1 MTGARKCRV
10 LLADD
15 HAIVRHG
22 VKLLLDDQP
31 DFEVVAEAGDGAQA
45 LQAALSTELDLAIL
59 DVSMPRLTGLQAT
72 RQLRAQ
78 RPDLRVLILSMH
90 DNEQFFFESLR
101 AGAGGYVLKSAAHED
116 LIVAC
121 RAMMRGE
128 PFIYPSAVT
137 ALIREYLTRG
147 PDDVPEDP
155 LTPRE
160 SEIVKLIA
168 EGLSAKQIAETLY
181 ISQKTVDRHRTNGL
195 EKLGRNDRVGLTRY
209 AVRRGLIVP

>member
-1 MTGARKCRV
+1 MNTSRRTRV

-22 VKLLLDDQP
+22 VKLLLDEQP
-31 DFEVVAEAGDGAQA
+31 DFEVVAEAGDGAEA
-45 LQAALSTELDLAIL
+45 LQSALSTELDLAIF

-90 DNEQFFFESLR
+90 DNEQFFFEALR
-101 AGAGGYVLKSAAHED
+101 AGACGYVLKSAAHDD

-121 RAMMRGE
+121 RATMRGE

-137 ALIREYLTRG
+137 ALIREYLQRT
-147 PDDVPEDP
+147 PDELPDDP

-160 SEIVKLIA
+160 SEVVKLIA
-168 EGLSAKQIAETLY
+168 EGMTAKQIADTLF
-181 ISQKTVDRHRTNGL
+181 ISEKTVDRHRTNVL
-195 EKLGRNDRVGLTRY
+195 DKLGLNDRVGLTRY
-209 AVRRGLIVP
+209 AVRRGLIEP

>member
-1 MTGARKCRV
+1 MTGAPKCRV

-31 DFEVVAEAGDGAQA
+31 DFEVVAEAGDGAEA
-45 LQAALSTELDLAIL
+45 LQAALCTELDLAIL

-72 RQLRAQ
+72 RRLRAQ
-78 RPDLRVLILSMH
+78 RPDLRILILSMH

-116 LIVAC
+116 LITAC

-137 ALIREYLTRG
+137 ALIREYLKRG

-181 ISQKTVDRHRTNGL
+181 ISQKTVDRHRTNVL
-195 EKLGRNDRVGLTRY
+195 EKLGLNDRVGLTRY

>member
-1 MTGARKCRV
+1 M

-22 VKLLLDDQP
+22 VKLLLDEQP
-31 DFEVVAEAGDGAQA
+31 DFEVVAEAGDGAEA
-45 LQAALSTELDLAIL
+45 LQAALTTELDLAIL

-78 RPDLRVLILSMH
+78 RPELRVLILSMH

-101 AGAGGYVLKSAAHED
+101 AGACGYVLKSAAHED
-116 LIVAC
+116 LIIAC
-121 RAMMRGE
+121 RAMVRGE

-137 ALIREYLTRG
+137 ALIREYLKRE
-147 PDDVPEDP
+147 PDDVPDDP

-168 EGLSAKQIAETLY
+168 EGLTAKQIAETLF
-181 ISQKTVDRHRTNGL
+181 ISQKTVDRHRTNVL
-195 EKLGRNDRVGLTRY
+195 EKLGLNDRVGLTRY
-209 AVRRGLIVP
+209 AIRRGLIVP

>member
-1 MTGARKCRV
+1 MTGACKARV

-45 LQAALSTELDLAIL
+45 LEVALCTELDLAIL

-72 RQLRAQ
+72 RRLRAQ
-78 RPDLRVLILSMH
+78 RPELRVLILSMH

-116 LIVAC
+116 LILAC

-137 ALIREYLTRG
+137 ALIREYLRRG
-147 PDDVPEDP
+147 AGDVPEDP

-168 EGLSAKQIAETLY
+168 EGLTAKQIAETLF
-181 ISQKTVDRHRTNGL
+181 ISQKTVDRHRTNVL
-195 EKLGRNDRVGLTRY
+195 EKLGLNDRVGLTRY
-209 AVRRGLIVP
+209 AIRRGLIVP

>member
-1 MTGARKCRV
+1 M

-22 VKLLLDDQP
+22 VKLLLDEQP
-31 DFEVVAEAGDGAQA
+31 DFEVVAEAGDGAEA
-45 LQAALSTELDLAIL
+45 LQAALTTELDLAIL

-78 RPDLRVLILSMH
+78 RPELRVLILSMH

-101 AGAGGYVLKSAAHED
+101 AGACGYVLKSAAHED
-116 LIVAC
+116 LIIAC

-137 ALIREYLTRG
+137 ALIREYLKRE

-168 EGLSAKQIAETLY
+168 EGLTAKQIAETLF
-181 ISQKTVDRHRTNGL
+181 ISQKTVDRHRTNVL
-195 EKLGRNDRVGLTRY
+195 EKLGLNDRVGLTRY

>member
-1 MTGARKCRV
+1 VSGARKSRV

-31 DFEVVAEAGDGAQA
+31 DFEVVAEAGDGAEA
-45 LQAALSTELDLAIL
+45 LQAALTTQLDLAIL

-72 RQLRAQ
+72 RQLRAR
-78 RPDLRVLILSMH
+78 RPELRILILSMH

-128 PFIYPSAVT
+128 PFIYPSAVA
-137 ALIREYLTRG
+137 ALIRQYLKRA
-147 PDDVPEDP
+147 PDDVPDDP

-168 EGLSAKQIAETLY
+168 EGLSAKQIAETLF
-181 ISQKTVDRHRTNGL
+181 ISQKTVDRHRTNVL
-195 EKLGRNDRVGLTRY
+195 EKLGLNDRVGLTRY